1 MGRKGKTS
9 VGQGDLSDAALC
21 SLAAA
26 KAGVPIEVVR
36 NTRQCPNDHGLV
48 LVD

>member
-1 MGRKGKTS
+1 MGREGKTS
-9 VGQGDLSDAALC
+9 AGHGDLSDAALC

-26 KAGVPIEVVR
+26 KAGFSIEVVR
-36 NTRQCPNDHGLV
+36 NTRQCPNYFGLV